1 MPQPTFCFPRRHR
14 DITRILPRCDLE
26 TLCFSVVRDE
36 APPAAEAVSPPN
48 LKRVGALLRGAATS
62 PSLLTSDAVSDLF
75 SEVSGKL
82 DEASAKSELFADA
95 SAKLP
100 KEAEANTID
109 AELPPL
115 KRLPILEAELDEA
128 LSECFRCPSSIPAH
142 THRE

>member
-1 MPQPTFCFPRRHR
+1 M
-14 DITRILPRCDLE
+14 
-26 TLCFSVVRDE
+26 RDE

-62 PSLLTSDAVSDLF
+62 PALLTSDAVSDLF

-95 SAKLP
+95 SAKP
-100 KEAEANTID
+100 ESEANTID

-128 LSECFRCPSSIPAH
+128 LSECFRCPSSTPP
-142 THRE
+142 THPKKEK